1 MGSKTEHDDPIRGVI
16 RVLLALRNEAQADLI
31 AATGLSKSTLIRRMD
46 QGGWKLR
53 ELQVIAAHFDVDTS
67 VLLKGPHELVRVPK
81 GSRALP
87 TQQDYSR
94 RRRASDRTTGVSKHS
109 TCSASSDRLE
119 SLSVLAA

>member
-31 AATGLSKSTLIRRMD
+31 AATGISKSTLIRRMD

-53 ELQVIAAHFDVDTS
+53 ELQAIAAHFDVDTS
-67 VLLKGPHELVRVPK
+67 VLLSGPQELVRVPK
-81 GSRALP
+81 GRRVLAA
-87 TQQDYSR
+87 QQDYSR
-94 RRRASDRTTGVSKHS
+94 RRRASDRTTEVSKHS

-119 SLSVLAA
+119 SLPVLAA